1 MKKNVSVIIPTFNR
15 AAFLPKT
22 IQSVL
27 DQTAQDFEII
37 LVDDGSTDNTAE
49 VLDEFKDRLT
59 YIKQTNQGPAS
70 ARNTGIKKSQ
80 GKFLAFVDSD
90 DWWDKNKLTVQL
102 ARMEKNPEYLIS
114 HTQEIWYQK
123 GKLLNQ
129 KKKHRKY
136 HGNIFKHCLPLCAV
150 SLSTVVARRELF
162 DRVGCFDEDLPCCE
176 DYDLWLR
183 ISIQHPFLLID
194 QPLTLKDGG
203 RTDQLSM
210 IYATGIDKFRIQSLI
225 KMIGKEILSPEQRK
239 LALQELKKKCLIY
252 GNGCLK
258 HGKTDE
264 GTHYLA
270 LPEKY
275 QV

>member
-90 DWWDKNKLTVQL
+90 DWWDKNKLAIQL
-102 ARMEKNPEYLIS
+102 AEMEKNPEYLIS

-129 KKKHRKY
+129 KKKHRQY

-162 DRVGCFDEDLPCCE
+162 DRIDYFDENLPCCE

-183 ISIQHPFLLID
+183 ISINYSFLLID
-194 QPLTLKDGG
+194 KPLTLKDGG
-203 RTDQLSM
+203 RADQLSM
-210 IYATGIDKFRIQSLI
+210 IYATGIDKFRIQSLVKI
-225 KMIGKEILSPEQRK
+225 LGKGKLSPEHRK
-239 LALQELKKKCLIY
+239 LAVQELSKKCRIY
-252 GNGCLK
+252 GQGCLK

-275 QV
+275 T